1 MLKLQ
6 VTFCVKFSNISSR
19 FGESKNVRICS
30 NVNGIPSIQSIPIIS
45 AHFFY
50 GVQSRLYQEAALFCG
65 NRAFDFQIPTMDVC
79 VATPLVLNGF
89 PYSCSIVKCL
99 SRTLVKGVSA
109 VGNPVSSI
117 SPNLLSVIGK
127 LSRFGL
133 SLMLPTIYILF
144 VPAELQSI

>member
-1 MLKLQ
+1 M
-6 VTFCVKFSNISSR
+6 
-19 FGESKNVRICS
+19 RICS

-45 AHFFY
+45 AHFFLRRS
-50 GVQSRLYQEAALFCG
+50 VKIVSRSCFCFAVTG
-65 NRAFDFQIPTMDVC
+65 PLISKSQLWMFVLPPLLSLMD
-79 VATPLVLNGF
+79 F

-117 SPNLLSVIGK
+117 SPNLHSVIGK

-144 VPAELQSI
+144 RSCGTPKYLELSTRKSNL